1 MNKIDKKIDEYIQKL
16 FKTPLFE
23 TYFQLK
29 TLIENDE
36 NLSRQRKAI
45 AIAKK
50 NYKKNYSLLLNEY
63 NSNPLINN
71 FLNVK
76 EEVKIVL
83 EEIKQ
88 IIEED
93 N

>member
-45 AIAKK
+45 ALAKK
-50 NYKKNYSLLLNEY
+50 NNEKNYSLLLNEY